1 MIRFVVKVIFAS
13 ALFLIIVGV
22 GNSLYH
28 EYHGDE
34 LWGKTDFNHIGN
46 MMKRTF
52 DDVYRWGNHQ
62 ITSNKQNAI
71 VPEPMFPLFEESNDR
86 IKQDLTAWEETTGQK
101 STTEF
106 MVSLSPEGDD
116 NSNADDAK
124 KKLLGEVLEKLIR
137 LQEQLE

>member
-22 GNSLYH
+22 GHSLYH

-34 LWGKTDFNHIGN
+34 LWVKTDFNHIGN

-62 ITSNKQNAI
+62 ITSNRQNAI
-71 VPEPMFPLFEESNDR
+71 VPEPMLPLFEESNDR
-86 IKQDLTAWEETTGQK
+86 VKQDLTAEETTGQK

-116 NSNADDAK
+116 KSNADDAK